1 MKRTSRD
8 TDVVDGSVGR
18 WWADGCGRMDRVGPP
33 GRVDVSF
40 LDNIRTFVRV
50 VDLGGMSL
58 AARQLRLSPAVISHR
73 LQQLENHLG
82 VRLLNRTTRTLQLTE
97 PGTAFYEAS
106 QGVLRAIETAESV
119 ALDAGGIPAGSI
131 RLGAPL
137 GLGRRVVSPLV
148 ASFCTAHDRLAVRLR
163 LSDHLLDLLH
173 EAVDLS
179 VRLAVLP
186 DSNLIARKIADCPR
200 LLCASPDYLDRH
212 GTPRVADDLFRHE
225 CLLLRFPGSQQYRWT
240 LEAPSGPVTLHVH
253 GRLDADDGDVLT
265 AWALAGHGIVMKPVF
280 EVASD
285 LRAGA
290 LRPVLLDCPPPP
302 ATLAVVYPH
311 RQLLPAKVRM
321 LADFLVTELASMV
334 KTDSEG
340 LDLRV
345 LALAH

>member
-1 MKRTSRD
+1 M
-8 TDVVDGSVGR
+8 
-18 WWADGCGRMDRVGPP
+18 
-33 GRVDVSF
+33 SF
-40 LDNIRTFVRV
+40 LENIKTFVRV

-82 VRLLNRTTRTLQLTE
+82 VRLLNRTTRSLQLTE

-131 RLGAPL
+131 RLSAPL
-137 GLGRRVVSPLV
+137 SLGRRVVSPLV
-148 ASFCTAHDRLAVRLR
+148 PRFCASHDRLSVRLR
-163 LSDHLLDLLH
+163 LSDHLLDLVR

-179 VRLAVLP
+179 VRLAVLQ

-200 LLCASPDYLDRH
+200 ILCASPVYLERH
-212 GTPRVADDLFRHE
+212 GTPRVADDLFQHQ

-240 LEAPSGPVTLHVH
+240 LQTPSGPITLHIG

-265 AWALAGHGIVMKPVF
+265 AWALEGLGIVLKPVF
-280 EVASD
+280 EVAAH
-285 LRAGA
+285 LRSGA
-290 LRPVLLDCPPPP
+290 LRPVLLDAPPLA

-311 RQLLPAKVRM
+311 RQLLPSKVRL
-321 LADFLVTELASMV
+321 LADFLVAELGAV
-334 KTDSEG
+334 VQRDGEG
-340 LDLRV
+340 LDLRS
-345 LALAH
+345 LAGAT